1 MTKKTIILK
10 TKQLNKFMNNNSFSE
25 YAWSIFTRS
34 IEDYHITDDVD
45 AVKPNH
51 YENNSLEQILYDK
64 NWIDTVQWHLED
76 IIRDENIN
84 PVKALEIKRRI
95 DASNQKRTDLVEF
108 IDSWFLNKYKNTTP
122 NADAKINTET
132 PAWAVDRLSI
142 LALKVYHMDLE
153 ANRASASDEHREKC
167 QTKLNTLLEQK
178 KDLSSAIDQLLN
190 DIENGLVKIKT
201 YKQMKMYN
209 DETLN
214 PILYKKKE

>member
-1 MTKKTIILK
+1 
-10 TKQLNKFMNNNSFSE
+10 MNNNSFSE
-25 YAWSIFTRS
+25 YAWSIFNRS

-76 IIRDENIN
+76 IIRDENID

-167 QTKLNTLLEQK
+167 QMKLNTLLEQK
-178 KDLSSAIDQLLN
+178 KDLSTAIDQLLN

>member
-1 MTKKTIILK
+1 
-10 TKQLNKFMNNNSFSE
+10 MNNNSFSE
-25 YAWSIFTRS
+25 YAWSIFNRS

-76 IIRDENIN
+76 IIRDENID

-167 QTKLNTLLEQK
+167 QIKLNTLLEQK
-178 KDLSSAIDQLLN
+178 RDLSSAIDQLLN

>member
-1 MTKKTIILK
+1 
-10 TKQLNKFMNNNSFSE
+10 MNNNSFSE
-25 YAWSIFTRS
+25 YAWIIFNRS

-76 IIRDENIN
+76 IIRDENID

-167 QTKLNTLLEQK
+167 QMKLNTLLEQK
-178 KDLSSAIDQLLN
+178 KDLSSAINQLLN
-190 DIENGLVKIKT
+190 DIENGLIKIKT

-214 PILYKKKE
+214 PVLYKKKE

>member
-1 MTKKTIILK
+1 
-10 TKQLNKFMNNNSFSE
+10 MNNNSFSE
-25 YAWSIFTRS
+25 YAWGIFTRS

-45 AVKPNH
+45 AAKPNH
-51 YENNSLEQILYDK
+51 YENNSLEQILYHK

-76 IIRDENIN
+76 IIRDENID

-95 DASNQKRTDLVEF
+95 DAYNQKRTDLVEF

-122 NADAKINTET
+122 NADAKTNTET

-167 QTKLNTLLEQK
+167 QMKLNTLLEQK

>member
-1 MTKKTIILK
+1 
-10 TKQLNKFMNNNSFSE
+10 MNNNSFSE
-25 YAWSIFTRS
+25 YAWSIFNRS
-34 IEDYHITDDVD
+34 IEDYHITDNVD

-76 IIRDENIN
+76 IIRDENID

-167 QTKLNTLLEQK
+167 QMKLNTLLEQK

-190 DIENGLVKIKT
+190 DIENGFVKIKT

>member
-1 MTKKTIILK
+1 
-10 TKQLNKFMNNNSFSE
+10 MNNNSFSE
-25 YAWSIFTRS
+25 YALSIFNRS

-76 IIRDENIN
+76 IIRDENID

-167 QTKLNTLLEQK
+167 QMKLNTLLEQK
-178 KDLSSAIDQLLN
+178 KDLSSAIDQLLS

-214 PILYKKKE
+214 PVLYKKKE

>member
-1 MTKKTIILK
+1 
-10 TKQLNKFMNNNSFSE
+10 MNNNSFSE
-25 YAWSIFTRS
+25 YAWSIFNRS

-76 IIRDENIN
+76 IIRDENID

-167 QTKLNTLLEQK
+167 QTKLNALLEQK
-178 KDLSSAIDQLLN
+178 KDLSTAIDQLLN

>member
-1 MTKKTIILK
+1 
-10 TKQLNKFMNNNSFSE
+10 MNNNSFSE
-25 YAWSIFTRS
+25 YAWGIFTRS

-45 AVKPNH
+45 AAKPNH
-51 YENNSLEQILYDK
+51 YENNSLEQILYHK

-76 IIRDENIN
+76 IIRDENID

-95 DASNQKRTDLVEF
+95 DAYNQKRTDLVEF

-167 QTKLNTLLEQK
+167 QMKLNTLLEQK

-190 DIENGLVKIKT
+190 DIENRLVKIKT

>member
-1 MTKKTIILK
+1 
-10 TKQLNKFMNNNSFSE
+10 MNNYSFSE
-25 YAWSIFTRS
+25 YAWSIFNRS
-34 IEDYHITDDVD
+34 IEDYHITDNVD

-76 IIRDENIN
+76 IIRDENID

-153 ANRASASDEHREKC
+153 ANRASASNEHREKC
-167 QTKLNTLLEQK
+167 QIKLNTLLEQK

>member
-1 MTKKTIILK
+1 
-10 TKQLNKFMNNNSFSE
+10 MNNNSFSE
-25 YAWSIFTRS
+25 YAWSIFNRS

-45 AVKPNH
+45 AAKPNH

-76 IIRDENIN
+76 IIRDENID

-108 IDSWFLNKYKNTTP
+108 IDSWFLNKYKNTTS

-167 QTKLNTLLEQK
+167 QMKLNTLLEQK

>member
-1 MTKKTIILK
+1 
-10 TKQLNKFMNNNSFSE
+10 MNNTSFSE
-25 YAWSIFTRS
+25 YAWSIFNRS

-76 IIRDENIN
+76 IIRDENID

-167 QTKLNTLLEQK
+167 QMKLNTLLEQK

-190 DIENGLVKIKT
+190 DIENGFVKIKT

>member
-1 MTKKTIILK
+1 
-10 TKQLNKFMNNNSFSE
+10 MNNNSFSE
-25 YAWSIFTRS
+25 YAWSIFNRS

-76 IIRDENIN
+76 IIRDENID

-167 QTKLNTLLEQK
+167 QMKLNTLLEQK
-178 KDLSSAIDQLLN
+178 KDLSSAIDQLLS

-214 PILYKKKE
+214 PVLYKKKE

>member
-1 MTKKTIILK
+1 
-10 TKQLNKFMNNNSFSE
+10 MNNNSFSE
-25 YAWSIFTRS
+25 YAWSIFNRS

-76 IIRDENIN
+76 IIRDENID

-167 QTKLNTLLEQK
+167 QMKLNTLLEQK
-178 KDLSSAIDQLLN
+178 KDLSSAIDELLN

>member
-1 MTKKTIILK
+1 
-10 TKQLNKFMNNNSFSE
+10 MNNNSFSE
-25 YAWSIFTRS
+25 YAWSIFNRS

-76 IIRDENIN
+76 IIRDENID

-122 NADAKINTET
+122 NADTKINTET

-167 QTKLNTLLEQK
+167 QMKLNTLLEQK

>member
-1 MTKKTIILK
+1 MD
-10 TKQLNKFMNNNSFSE
+10 QNSFSE
-25 YAWSIFTRS
+25 FAWDIFNKSIN
-34 IEDYHITDDVD
+34 DYHITDNVD
-45 AVKPNH
+45 ANEPNN
-51 YENNSLEQILYDK
+51 YAQGSLEQILYSK

-142 LALKVYHMDLE
+142 LALKVYHMELE
-153 ANRASASDEHREKC
+153 TRRESASEEHKKKC
-167 QTKLNTLLEQK
+167 QDKLNILLEQK
-178 KDLSSAIDQLLN
+178 KDLSSAIDQLLK
-190 DIENGLVKIKT
+190 DIEEGEVKIKT

-209 DETLN
+209 DESLN
-214 PILYKKKE
+214 PVLYQKGK

>member
-1 MTKKTIILK
+1 
-10 TKQLNKFMNNNSFSE
+10 MNQNSFSE
-25 YAWSIFTRS
+25 FAWDIFNKSINN
-34 IEDYHITDDVD
+34 YHITDNVD
-45 AVKPNH
+45 ANEPNN
-51 YENNSLEQILYDK
+51 YAQGSLEQILYSK

-153 ANRASASDEHREKC
+153 ANRTSASDEHREKC
-167 QTKLNTLLEQK
+167 QMKLNTLLEQK

>member
-1 MTKKTIILK
+1 
-10 TKQLNKFMNNNSFSE
+10 MNNNSFSE
-25 YAWSIFTRS
+25 YAWSIFNRS
-34 IEDYHITDDVD
+34 IDDYHITDDVD

-76 IIRDENIN
+76 IIRDENID

-167 QTKLNTLLEQK
+167 QMKLNTLLEQK

>member
-1 MTKKTIILK
+1 
-10 TKQLNKFMNNNSFSE
+10 MNNNSFSE
-25 YAWSIFTRS
+25 YAWSIFNRS

-76 IIRDENIN
+76 IIRDENID
-84 PVKALEIKRRI
+84 PIKALEIKRRI

-153 ANRASASDEHREKC
+153 ANRASASNEHREKC
-167 QTKLNTLLEQK
+167 QIKLNTLLEQK

>member
-1 MTKKTIILK
+1 MI
-10 TKQLNKFMNNNSFSE
+10 NNSFSE
-25 YAWSIFTRS
+25 YAWSIFNRS

-76 IIRDENIN
+76 IIRDENID
-84 PVKALEIKRRI
+84 PIKALEIKRRI

-167 QTKLNTLLEQK
+167 QMKLNTLLEQK

-214 PILYKKKE
+214 PVLYKKKE

>member
-1 MTKKTIILK
+1 
-10 TKQLNKFMNNNSFSE
+10 MNNNSFSE
-25 YAWSIFTRS
+25 YGWSIFNRS

-76 IIRDENIN
+76 IIRDENID

-167 QTKLNTLLEQK
+167 QMKLNTLLEQK